1 MTFGAIVLIEKG
13 LGSIAPGAGTVIR
26 DVTFRAAADRS
37 DFLTITLFKV
47 RDEILIIP
55 VLVEVG
61 NQREFINLELLVLG
75 RMRIIKSP
83 LLERDISADKL
94 N

>member
-13 LGSIAPGAGTVIR
+13 FRSIAPGAGTVVR

-37 DFLTITLFKV
+37 DFLAVTLFKV

-55 VLVEVG
+55 ILPEVG
-61 NQREFINLELLVLG
+61 DQRKFINLEFLVLG
-75 RMRIIKSP
+75 RVGVIKSP
-83 LLERDISADKL
+83 LLERNISADKL